1 MNQDNVRLCEFR
13 MPRHTLRVTS
23 QPTRAPLVNADVSS
37 DSEERIRRFLDHGPP
52 MVLTGAGMSTDS
64 GIPDYRGPDGT
75 RRVTPMQHG
84 EFVGSS
90 AARQRYWARSFIGW
104 QRFSAAAPNAGHRA
118 LAHLGTG
125 GLIGPLVTQNVDGL
139 HQRAGSVDV
148 LALHGNIFEDRWL
161 DPCAQACATGSAE
174 PGRPP
179 CCARC
184 GNRLRPGVVWF
195 GEMLPHLT
203 LARAESA
210 ARDCDLMLVVGT
222 SGQVYPAAGLAHEA
236 RAAGARVLIL
246 NPDDTGLDGVAHLR
260 LRGTAAALL
269 PQLLKD

>member
-1 MNQDNVRLCEFR
+1 
-13 MPRHTLRVTS
+13 MPSTDAPTLDTARAWLRDAARV
-23 QPTRAPLVNADVSS
+23 V
-37 DSEERIRRFLDHGPP
+37 
-52 MVLTGAGMSTDS
+52 VLTGAGVSQES
-64 GIPDYRGPDGT
+64 GVPTFRDAQTGL
-75 RRVTPMQHG
+75 
-84 EFVGSS
+84 
-90 AARQRYWARSFIGW
+90 WARF
-104 QRFSAAAPNAGHRA
+104 RPEDLATESAFRADPARVWDWYAERRAAIALVQPNAGHQA
-118 LAHLGTG
+118 LARYAERHPGKLT
-125 GLIGPLVTQNVDGL
+125 LVTQNVDGL